1 MNGENPAAAPQANT
15 ARAGDNADNNKATGD
30 ERVDAV
36 VAGLGTL
43 RETPVEEHPEVLEEV
58 HRRLG
63 EILGEV
69 DSGDDQST
77 AGR

>member
-1 MNGENPAAAPQANT
+1 MNGETPAAPP
-15 ARAGDNADNNKATGD
+15 RYGDNAGNNRATGD
-30 ERVDAV
+30 ERVDAA
-36 VAGLGTL
+36 VAGLGAL
-43 RETPVEEHPEVLEEV
+43 GEIPVEEHPEVLEEV

-69 DSGDDQST
+69 DSGDDQSP